1 VKLLRLFSSILFI
14 LIIAN
19 CFAAADEVPLFHPV
33 SGEGYQIKDGKIFLR
48 SSNAGL
54 ILELA
59 TERSIANY
67 YLDRGI
73 QLGNPFRDMGGGQL
87 SPEIFII
94 TFLNRGKGTISFT
107 PSYVVMKSKNETFF
121 PMNFGEL
128 WDFISNLDP
137 PIQRVM
143 QKSIYHSPENVR
155 PGDIIT
161 KLLIFPAIPH
171 KMNDFTLEFDFLYLE
186 NHEMRPVFYFRSSEK
201 KK

>member
-1 VKLLRLFSSILFI
+1 VKLLRLLSSILFI

-19 CFAAADEVPLFHPV
+19 FLAAEETPTFHPV
-33 SGEGYQIKDGKIFLR
+33 SGEGYQINDGKIYLR
-48 SSNAGL
+48 YSNTGL
-54 ILELA
+54 ILEIA

-87 SPEIFII
+87 SPTIFLI
-94 TFLNRGKGTISFT
+94 TLLNRGKGTISFT
-107 PSYVVMKSKNETFF
+107 PSYVAMKSKNESFF

-137 PIQRVM
+137 PIQKVM
-143 QKSIYHSPENVR
+143 QKSIYHSPENVH
-155 PGDIIT
+155 PGEVIT

-171 KMNDFTLEFDFLYLE
+171 KMTDFTLDFDFLYLE
-186 NHEMRPVFYFRSSEK
+186 NHEMHPVFYFTSSEK